1 MKTVRNLKRGQE
13 VLQKEW
19 GDNLAVS
26 KYIIPR

>member
-13 VLQKEW
+13 VLHKEW
-19 GDNLAVS
+19 GDHLAVS